1 MVNIYI
7 NHLHCMYIAYEM
19 LSLWRTHSVE
29 KWKIYS
35 HRNFLSSNQL
45 SSNFIS
51 KIIVFTKFLSKKC
64 ESKFPQFPQCGTF
77 SFLNSNLRQNG
88 RVFFQLKIQYNF
100 LKMLTRWQ
108 CKYSKLFCLA
118 DSNKY
123 VHFFGN
129 SNKICMHMEK
139 K

>member
-1 MVNIYI
+1 MTKKNLVRENFSFFHNCVLHITVWKNEKFTLTEEKFREI
-7 NHLHCMYIAYEM
+7 NSCKFFNKNVA
-19 LSLWRTHSVE
+19 
-29 KWKIYS
+29 
-35 HRNFLSSNQL
+35 
-45 SSNFIS
+45 
-51 KIIVFTKFLSKKC
+51 FTKFLSKKC

-123 VHFFGN
+123 SVGQKSERKPYFTL
-129 SNKICMHMEK
+129 
-139 K
+139 